1 MSKLA
6 ILIPFVLSLTVG
18 VARGAG
24 PDAPREDAATRID
37 ALLTAYT
44 ARDEFSGSVLVAE
57 KGKVLLKKGYGL
69 ADRERNVPNT
79 PQTQFMLASTSKLI
93 TRTAVLLQQDR
104 GRLSIGDR
112 LSEYVS
118 DYPGGERITISNLI
132 NHTSGIPAVL
142 NLDPRLLDPGHAR
155 EPIALNELIALFK
168 NWPPESEPGVQIRYS
183 GAGYVLLACVV
194 EKTSGLSFGDYVQR
208 NIFAPLG
215 MAGSGADW
223 HRDVANRAIGYHQQ
237 GSSFVRTPSGHMSYC
252 VGASAIYSTVE
263 DMYRFHQGLYREGFL
278 SEASMRAFTSGRH
291 YGRHAGFRSAFLA
304 MPAEDLVVVVLC
316 NSFDVPVESL
326 GGRIATILLQDT
338 VIDIDAAVLDDY
350 VGRYEARVVDRV
362 DSVMTAQRRGDRL
375 LLAVRVPGDEE
386 EHVLDLRP
394 RGPDRFLSWYRG
406 NCDQRLFTFTRDRE
420 GRVDGFA
427 LDDLGWHT
435 RAVKTHPHEA
445 PGE

>member
-6 ILIPFVLSLTVG
+6 ILIPVVLFLNAG
-18 VARGAG
+18 VAEGAG
-24 PDAPREDAATRID
+24 PDAPPEDPAARID
-37 ALLTAYT
+37 AILAAYA

-79 PQTQFMLASTSKLI
+79 PQTQFMLASTAKLI

-112 LSEYVS
+112 LSEYVP
-118 DYPGGERITISNLI
+118 DYPGGDRITISSLI

-142 NLDPRLLDPGHAR
+142 NLDPRLLDPVHAR

-168 NWPPESEPGVQIRYS
+168 NWPPVSEPGVQFHYS
-183 GAGYVLLACVV
+183 GAGYVLLAHAV
-194 EKTSGLSFGDYVQR
+194 EKTSGLSFGDFVEK

-215 MAGSGADW
+215 MALSGADW
-223 HRDVANRAIGYHQQ
+223 HQALANRAIGYHQEG
-237 GSSFVRTPSGHMSYC
+237 GSLVGTPSGHMSYC

-263 DMYRFHQGLYREGFL
+263 DLYRFYQGLYHEGFL

-304 MPAEDLVVVVLC
+304 MPAEDLVVIMLC
-316 NSFDVPVESL
+316 NFFDVPVESL
-326 GGRIATILLQDT
+326 GGQIATILLQET

-350 VGRYEARVVDRV
+350 VGRYEARVVDQV
-362 DSVMTAQRRGDRL
+362 DSVMTAQRLGDQL
-375 LLAVRVPGDEE
+375 LLAVRVPGEE
-386 EHVLDLRP
+386 EDHVLDLRP
-394 RGPDRFLSWYRG
+394 RAPDRFLSWYRG
-406 NCDQRLFTFTRDRE
+406 DCDQRLFTFTRDQE
-420 GRVDGFA
+420 GRVDGFM

-435 RAVKTHPHEA
+435 RAVKTHPREE